1 MKDYS
6 LFRLSVVAPIV
17 LSGVAVIYSILEQ
30 GSFSQDWQDI
40 HSCNTDEGFYPV
52 DPSTAP
58 LWTYFIIG
66 VLELA
71 AVVAVVNQV
80 LFFTGCIPNDLI
92 SDFVWQLFRLVF
104 GDCIAD
110 SA

>member
-17 LSGVAVIYSILEQ
+17 LSRVAVIYSILEQ

-40 HSCNTDEGFYPV
+40 LAWNGDEGFYPV

-58 LWTYFIIG
+58 LWTWFIIG

-80 LFFTGCIPNDLI
+80 LFLLDAFLTI
-92 SDFVWQLFRLVF
+92 
-104 GDCIAD
+104 
-110 SA
+110 